1 MKNTLEVDYVLLAIH
16 LSVGFALVYFA
27 AKAYHKTK
35 YPPMLLLVLGF
46 SLLVIG
52 DTVIDDLLSYW
63 VNGDLLHWIEES
75 VEIAGFAVLIIA
87 VKRS

>member
-1 MKNTLEVDYVLLAIH
+1 MKNTMEIDYILLAIH
-16 LSVGFALVYFA
+16 LTVGFVLVYFA
-27 AKAYHKTK
+27 AKAYKKTK

-63 VNGDLLHWIEES
+63 VNGDLLDWVEEA

>member
-1 MKNTLEVDYVLLAIH
+1 MEIDYILLAIH
-16 LSVGFALVYFA
+16 LTVGFVLVYFA
-27 AKAYHKTK
+27 AKAYKKTK

-63 VNGDLLHWIEES
+63 VNGDLLDWVEEV